1 MDRIRLSNMPKL
13 KSPILLLRGINS
25 DSRYWLDFPNEFDED
40 IKILIVDLPGTGKNL
55 ESKTPLSISEHVKF
69 LRNQINP
76 DHLSRGMHIIG
87 LSLGGM
93 IAIQWLSMFP
103 NEIKSVTAMSSTG
116 GKFFSSITRINP
128 INWFKLTFS
137 MTVDKIFRT
146 NFFPKNLVSV
156 VTNIPKDSSRNN
168 WILTKFTSLGNE
180 SRVPMFSTLRQIIAA
195 SRWSPDFSNSPKL
208 GNRVLLLKA
217 QHDRFIPPKAVNR
230 LHNMIPNSVLHEIS
244 SGHQISLSHPVEV
257 IELSISHFLDWEK

>member
-1 MDRIRLSNMPKL
+1 MSKL

-40 IKILIVDLPGTGKNL
+40 IKLLIVDLPGTGKNL

-76 DHLSRGMHIIG
+76 DYLSQGIHIIG

-103 NEIKSVTAMSSTG
+103 NEIRSVTAMSSTG

-128 INWFKLTFS
+128 INWLKLTFS
-137 MTVDKIFRT
+137 MTIDKIFRT
-146 NFFPKNLVSV
+146 NFFPKNLVSI
-156 VTNIPKDSSRNN
+156 VTNIPETNARNN
-168 WILTKFTSLGNE
+168 WIATKFASLGNE
-180 SRVPMFSTLRQIIAA
+180 SRVSIFSTLRQIIAA

-208 GNRVLLLKA
+208 GKRVLLLKA
-217 QHDRFIPPKAVNR
+217 KYDRFIPPKAVKK
-230 LHNMIPNSVLHEIS
+230 LHILIPNSELHEIPG
-244 SGHQISLSHPVEV
+244 GHQISLSHPDDV
-257 IELSISHFLDWEK
+257 IEISISHFMNWEK